1 MVETDCKPQKV
12 EISRHLSAP
21 RLSDNTYTLTTN
33 MEGGWVQGRWPERYT
48 GGSKYDISGDKG
60 QCLLNIFPLN
70 NAERER
76 NRRQCGRYQ
85 WGGHHV
91 VAENHGVGR

>member
-12 EISRHLSAP
+12 DLSQRLSAP

-33 MEGGWVQGRWPERYT
+33 MEGRGVQERWPERYT
-48 GGSKYDISGDKG
+48 GGSKCDISGDKG

-70 NAERER
+70 NAERE
-76 NRRQCGRYQ
+76 QK
-85 WGGHHV
+85 
-91 VAENHGVGR
+91 